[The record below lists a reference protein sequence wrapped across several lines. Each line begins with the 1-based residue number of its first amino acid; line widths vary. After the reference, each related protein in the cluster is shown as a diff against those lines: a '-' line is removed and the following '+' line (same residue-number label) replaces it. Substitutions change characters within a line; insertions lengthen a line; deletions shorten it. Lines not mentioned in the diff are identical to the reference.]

1 MVGPAQVVVGV
12 VAVVAT
18 VQVVVAMVVTV
29 VEVRARVRSL
39 RNSDVSI

>member
-1 MVGPAQVVVGV
+1 MVGPAQVVV

-18 VQVVVAMVVTV
+18 VQVMVAMVATV

-39 RNSDVSI
+39 PNSDVSI